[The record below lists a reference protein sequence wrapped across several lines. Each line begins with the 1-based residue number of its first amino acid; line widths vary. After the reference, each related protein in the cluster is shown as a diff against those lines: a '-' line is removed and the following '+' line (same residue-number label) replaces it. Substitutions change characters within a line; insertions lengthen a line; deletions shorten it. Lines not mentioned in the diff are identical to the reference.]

1 MNRANQHALF
11 QATNQG
17 LLGIRQ
23 AEINYYVSLNTAFG
37 TQAALVGGFTY
48 GIFTQNAFDE
58 TQAFAKAFRDIYWI
72 ASSATIA
79 AAVHVILSTML
90 LQTLGP
96 GLALHGPVGSMVRAC
111 EGMREEQKMV
121 TFAFAVMMVMFSLS
135 TLMLFWTVMTIQ
147 AAAGSTFVWLVAVR
161 FYYFYC
167 ERIYLRFYWKQEED
181 YLHRDDDKDPSE
193 QYADGPK
200 VLNSG
205 TRENPMHA
213 RPQSMA
219 MTGSNSPQQRY
230 VSSEDGV
237 AMTEKS
243 SGRRVSMIPSM
254 RLPFGRQ
261 SAAQAAPKPNDTE
274 ITDLSTL
281 NSLSSKDILMQGYIL
296 MKRPSRNSKVR
307 KTWKRYYFILN
318 GLGHFFYYRNR
329 QEYREKPEAPKRKRP
344 LSLSEFHVTVWRGE
358 SMTENKTKGASS
370 ILFQFLLSPKDYEPS
385 VQDMQETMQSMMDS
399 DASGNN
405 DDEDD
410 EDSDETTT
418 GTVVAGN
425 RARTVSAPYARK
437 WAMRCDT
444 EEELNMWLDSMRE
457 VSPTSFSD

>member
-23 AEINYYVSLNTAFG
+23 AEINYYVSLNSAFG
-37 TQAALVGGFTY
+37 TQAALIGGFTY
-48 GIFTQNAFDE
+48 GIFTQEMFDV
-58 TQAFAKAFRDIYWI
+58 TQAYASIFRDIYWI

-121 TFAFAVMMVMFSLS
+121 TFAFAMMMVLFSLS
-135 TLMLFWTVMTIQ
+135 TLMLFWAVMTIQ
-147 AAAGSTFVWLVAVR
+147 AAAGSTFVWVLAVR

-181 YLHRDDDKDPSE
+181 YLHRDDDDKDPSE
-193 QYADGPK
+193 QYSDGPK
-200 VLNSG
+200 VFTGGS
-205 TRENPMHA
+205 RENPMHA

-219 MTGSNSPQQRY
+219 MTSGNSSQSR
-230 VSSEDGV
+230 SEDGV

-243 SGRRVSMIPSM
+243 SGRRTSLIPSM
-254 RLPFGRQ
+254 RLPFSRQ
-261 SAAQAAPKPNDTE
+261 SAAQAAPKPSDTE

-281 NSLSSKDILMQGYIL
+281 NSLTSKDILMQGYIL

-307 KTWKRYYFILN
+307 KSWKRCYFILN

-344 LSLSEFHVTVWRGE
+344 LSLSEFHVTVWRG
-358 SMTENKTKGASS
+358 
-370 ILFQFLLSPKDYEPS
+370 L
-385 VQDMQETMQSMMDS
+385 
-399 DASGNN
+399 
-405 DDEDD
+405 
-410 EDSDETTT
+410 
-418 GTVVAGN
+418 
-425 RARTVSAPYARK
+425 
-437 WAMRCDT
+437 
-444 EEELNMWLDSMRE
+444 
-457 VSPTSFSD
+457 